1 MAVRILFDPQPKGV
15 RLFSDAERDNTYL
28 EARPFFFNQVM
39 ILLEEGWKNHCNS
52 EVHLSVTKRSSTHS
66 FIITH
71 NQFLFDISKGETK
84 KGRLRRIILPYTFA
98 DFLDISKANIWR
110 EMFENPVIFNPIK
123 KGKKRNFDLYIRS
136 SAPLSNIFYFLQV
149 LAPGML
155 VIYHE
160 YKLHDADIKVSKLLP
175 QASWVEGNI
184 NFMSKTDALIT
195 AARDPKIAFH
205 EEKTARPQN
214 NSHPSSLPGTDAV
227 PSSSLPGMD
236 AVPSS
241 SSPGTDTLNSTSS
254 LPGTNTL
261 PKIAPDHK
269 TVFVKEGTST
279 LAKDQKAASKKKKKP
294 RRGVRLEILYKFL
307 TFVINFSFQTNF
319 AGGNNSSYTVPRYQ
333 KPEYYST
340 MNGDGYDWGM
350 CDKDCAWCG
359 RCSSEY
365 SGDFME

>member
-1 MAVRILFDPQPKGV
+1 M
-15 RLFSDAERDNTYL
+15 
-28 EARPFFFNQVM
+28 
-39 ILLEEGWKNHCNS
+39 
-52 EVHLSVTKRSSTHS
+52 
-66 FIITH
+66 
-71 NQFLFDISKGETK
+71 K
-84 KGRLRRIILPYTFA
+84 KGRLRRIILPNSFA
-98 DFLDISKANIWR
+98 HFLDISNANTLR
-110 EMFENPVIFNPIK
+110 EMFENPAIFNPIK
-123 KGKKRNFDLYIRS
+123 KGKKRNFDLYIGS
-136 SAPLSNIFYFLQV
+136 SAPLSNIFYLLQV

-160 YKLHDADIKVSKLLP
+160 YQLHDAYIKVSRVLP

-241 SSPGTDTLNSTSS
+241 SSPGTDALNNTSS

-269 TVFVKEGTST
+269 TVFVKEGTSM